1 MRIGQQR
8 QRNVVSYGIYNSAVT
23 HVLFDGFVGN
33 SDIYRKVAALVLV
46 EVDAQAHVIQQFR
59 DDAGDVF
66 VGQNVVLGRADGVVY
81 DFAQSLDKFYQ
92 QLVRDHQS
100 KALGIQIDQGLHEI
114 ADRGDL
120 IQIHIY
126 DRIRA
131 ADGRVHRSR
140 SGTFVCI
147 AGVAGVSS
155 YLSIVVQF
163 GNDEYLFHD
172 RPDSRIQIQIVQAE
186 EQLRIEQFD
195 ARVSDVIRQ
204 SHADQILTHIF
215 RRSVARVVH
224 DRIAY
229 DQIDGQGSGYFGCVL
244 RVQQS
249 VQVYAYIHGQFAY
262 QRLVAARKVD
272 TCIETFGS
280 FQSQHSED
288 YIQQIGD
295 VQVTVLQV
303 YCQTNV
309 RARRQ
314 SNLGKVRISF
324 SVLYRN
330 DGIQRAGFA
339 HFLGNGGVYVLDVDF
354 HGLTQN
360 ADAQSHA
367 RIVGLCGYLPVFVQ
381 YGFTVIIVYFPFL
394 FRGIQVYSDLIF

>member
-8 QRNVVSYGIYNSAVT
+8 QRNVVTDGIDNSAVAD
-23 HVLFDGFVGN
+23 VLFDGFVGN

-46 EVDAQAHVIQQFR
+46 KVDAQTHVIQQFR

-66 VGQNVVLGRADGVVY
+66 VCQNVVLGRADGVVY

-140 SGTFVCI
+140 SGTFVGI

-172 RPDSRIQIQIVQAE
+172 RPDSRIQIQVVQAE

-195 ARVSDVIRQ
+195 ARISDVIRQ

-224 DRIAY
+224 DRITY

-244 RVQQS
+244 CVQ
-249 VQVYAYIHGQFAY
+249 
-262 QRLVAARKVD
+262 
-272 TCIETFGS
+272 
-280 FQSQHSED
+280 
-288 YIQQIGD
+288 
-295 VQVTVLQV
+295 
-303 YCQTNV
+303 
-309 RARRQ
+309 
-314 SNLGKVRISF
+314 
-324 SVLYRN
+324 
-330 DGIQRAGFA
+330 
-339 HFLGNGGVYVLDVDF
+339 
-354 HGLTQN
+354 
-360 ADAQSHA
+360 
-367 RIVGLCGYLPVFVQ
+367 
-381 YGFTVIIVYFPFL
+381 
-394 FRGIQVYSDLIF
+394 